1 MVSRTQRQVA
11 IGAIVVT
18 ILIVIWL
25 IMRGGGYEV
34 NAIFETGGQ
43 LVKGANV
50 TVGGKAVGKVESITL
65 TDNNMAN
72 VKLKINDDSLDPLH
86 QGTKAT
92 IRQFSLSGVANR
104 FVAVQPGPNNAP
116 KIANGGV
123 IPLDDTESPVDLDQV
138 LNSFTP
144 KVTKG
149 LQGFIKGS
157 AAQYADDPST
167 PLNETTYGNM
177 ALRYIA
183 PFFDAGARLAHSVAK
198 DDETL
203 ADFLVV
209 SDRASTTL
217 AEQHE
222 QIRAMF
228 TNLTKFTVAVSSE
241 SDELDRALAILPQTL
256 QQGTVA
262 FRNLRPTFA
271 ALEELSK
278 KSDPIGENGGDG
290 LAPLFRKLR
299 PLVDNSEPTL
309 AYLRKMIHQ
318 GGAYNDLTDLFA
330 TQPAVTNAAK
340 TAFPDSTQ
348 AMQTGQIVLQFLRPY
363 TPELTSWFTHFGQ
376 IAANYDANG
385 HYVRVSTVSA
395 PFSYDSGSG
404 TLKPNN
410 NTSLGDFSK
419 TGTARCPGTATQQA
433 ADASNP
439 FTAGGTL
446 DCDSSIQPPGP

>member
-1 MVSRTQRQVA
+1 MVTRSQRQIA
-11 IGAIVVT
+11 IAAIVAA
-18 ILIVIWL
+18 ILVVVWL
-25 IMRGGGYEV
+25 VMRGGGYEV
-34 NAIFETGGQ
+34 NAVFETGGQ

-50 TVGGKAVGKVESITL
+50 TVGGKAVGKVEEISL
-65 TDNNMAN
+65 TDNNLAN
-72 VKLKINDDSLDPLH
+72 VKMKIDDDSLTPLH
-86 QGTKAT
+86 RGTKAT

-104 FVAVQPGPNNAP
+104 FVALQPGPNNAQEIP
-116 KIANGGV
+116 NDGV
-123 IPLDDTESPVDLDQV
+123 IPTDDTESPVDLDQV

-183 PFFDAGARLAHSVAK
+183 PFFDAGARLAHSVAQ

-217 AEQHE
+217 AEQQE
-222 QIRAMF
+222 QIKTMF
-228 TNLTKFTVAVSSE
+228 TNLTKFTTAVSSE
-241 SDELDRALAILPQTL
+241 ADELDRALAILPQTL
-256 QQGTVA
+256 QQGTIA

-290 LAPLFRKLR
+290 LAPLFRKLQ

-309 AYLRKMIHQ
+309 SYLRKMIRQ
-318 GGAYNDLTDLFA
+318 SGPNNDLTDIFA
-330 TQPAVTNAAK
+330 TQPSVTNAAK
-340 TAFPDSTQ
+340 TAFPNSTQ

-363 TPELTSWFTHFGQ
+363 TPELTSWFSHFGQ

-385 HYVRVSTVSA
+385 HYVRVSTVAA
-395 PFSYDSGSG
+395 PYSYDSGSG
-404 TLKPNN
+404 TLKVNN
-410 NTSLGDFSK
+410 DTALGDFPK
-419 TGTARCPGTATQQA
+419 TGTDRCPGSA
-433 ADASNP
+433 AQPASDASSP

-446 DCDSSIQPPGP
+446 DCNPSLQTPGP